1 MKRLCVILLIAL
13 GSLLN
18 ADEKLYIIPIHGN
31 IEPSLTVFIRNG
43 IDEAKKAD
51 AHILFDINTF
61 GGRVDTA
68 LQITTLIGS
77 VKDKKTIAYIPA
89 DPEGLGVS
97 WSAGALISLSCSE
110 IYMAEGTSIGAAA
123 PVYMTPEGTQVAEE
137 KTVSAVRVQMAS
149 LAEKNGYPPAVALAM
164 VDKDIEL
171 YTINIDGRP
180 YLKLENEL
188 TEEQLKEAK
197 VFLEKGKLLTLSAK
211 QMELY
216 RISKGTISS
225 VSGIMDI
232 LNITEDNVV
241 RLSKNLPDRVIDFLT
256 SSAVLALLMTLGL
269 VTLYMEITSP
279 GFGVLGAVGLIAF
292 TIVFIGGEL
301 LGTLDSLELLLFLVG
316 IALLIVEIFIIPGFG
331 LTGVTGLLAIGV
343 SLVLSQQDF
352 LIPKWD
358 WQWDVF
364 NRNVM
369 VVFIGFISSI
379 GLISLLMILFPRLSI
394 FNRLI
399 LNNTK
404 TVAPKPQEKTEPI
417 ISGVTITQLRPIG
430 KIRLGSEILEAKSE
444 GYVIEKDKKIVVIN
458 RIGNR
463 VIVKEESDETSI

>member
-1 MKRLCVILLIAL
+1 MKRLCVILLISI
-13 GSLLN
+13 GSLLY
-18 ADEKLYIIPIHGN
+18 AGEELYVIPIHGD
-31 IEPSLTVFIRNG
+31 IEPSLIVFIRNG
-43 IDEAKKAD
+43 IKEAKKAD

-77 VKDKKTIAYIPA
+77 IKDKKSIAYIPA

-97 WSAGALISLSCSE
+97 WSAGALISFSCSE

-123 PVYMTPEGTQVAEE
+123 PVYMTPEGTQSAEE

-171 YTINIDGRP
+171 YSITIDGLH
-180 YLKLENEL
+180 YLKLKAEL

-197 VFLEKGKLLTLSAK
+197 IFLEKGKLLTLTAK

-216 RISKGTISS
+216 RVSKGTVSS
-225 VSGIMDI
+225 LDDI
-232 LNITEDNVV
+232 LDILGIAEEDVV
-241 RLSKNLPDRVIDFLT
+241 QLSKTLADRVVDFLT
-256 SSAVLALLMTLGL
+256 STAVLALLMTLGL

-279 GFGVLGAVGLIAF
+279 GFGVLGAIGLIAF

-316 IALLIVEIFIIPGFG
+316 IGLLIVEVFIIPGFG
-331 LTGVTGLLAIGV
+331 LTGIAGLIAIGV
-343 SLVLSQQDF
+343 SLILSQQDF
-352 LIPKWD
+352 LIPKWE

-364 NRNVM
+364 NRNVL

-379 GLISLLMILFPRLSI
+379 GLISLLMIIFPRVSI
-394 FNRLI
+394 FNKLI
-399 LNNTK
+399 LNNSNPETI
-404 TVAPKPQEKTEPI
+404 KPQEKSKSITRGI
-417 ISGVTITQLRPIG
+417 TITQLRPIG
-430 KIRLGSEILEAKSE
+430 KIKLGNEVLEAKSE
-444 GYVIEKDKKIVVIN
+444 GYVIEKDKKIVVID

-463 VIVKEESDETSI
+463 VIVKEERNEASI